1 MSSSIRQSK
10 PQKPGSVVE
19 VLESKL
25 QSSKKTKPARYDYSS
40 EVRRPLTCLAFVAP
54 LILWYE
60 LGMILHTEA
69 VRSGVDRLIEA
80 LLSPLGPVSIGVLPL
95 VSIGVF
101 LFWHHRSEHPGHF
114 HFHTLLWI
122 ALESL
127 ALALILF
134 VASDAFMLYLAD
146 QRPQP
151 LVGLTKIF
159 TDSQQYG
166 KLLTCLGAGIHEEIV
181 FRLLMFAP
189 LLRVARRFIEI
200 ESIAVVISAT
210 IVSIVFAM
218 AHCDVVNPEGFP
230 FEVSTFLFRF
240 LASVFLCVLFRFR
253 GIAVAIGVHAVFDIL
268 AIS

>member
-1 MSSSIRQSK
+1 M
-10 PQKPGSVVE
+10 
-19 VLESKL
+19 
-25 QSSKKTKPARYDYSS
+25 
-40 EVRRPLTCLAFVAP
+40 
-54 LILWYE
+54 
-60 LGMILHTEA
+60 
-69 VRSGVDRLIEA
+69 
-80 LLSPLGPVSIGVLPL
+80 
-95 VSIGVF
+95 
-101 LFWHHRSEHPGHF
+101 
-114 HFHTLLWI
+114 
-122 ALESL
+122 
-127 ALALILF
+127 ALILF